1 MSTTES
7 LIEIVTWLFS
17 EDPKNSPA
25 IERRARMLFL
35 DTLGCMIAGLAKPE
49 PKALVTSL
57 SRLDAGP
64 ILLPGTSSS
73 ISIHS
78 AAYIAGL
85 AACWDEACEGLP
97 RAHGRPG
104 LHSFAA
110 GLPLALARDHTLGE
124 MLSALIAG
132 FEVAGRLGEVLRIPP
147 GMHVDGTWGTF
158 GAVTTAARLLGL
170 TPSTTVAAM
179 QGAAC
184 HLPWSLYLP
193 ITHGANVRNAYVGD
207 AAVRGIMHAIA
218 IEAGITTPSG
228 AIETYDELAL
238 GGDPTTKT
246 MAPPGE
252 WLIEQGYL
260 KPFAAVRHV
269 HYGAQAAIDW
279 HHRHGRN
286 GTKDIRSL
294 DLSIYSEAITYCG
307 NRSPSTPIQAQ
318 FSLSYGIA
326 WALVKGD
333 LAPDAYSING
343 LNNTEVRRLEALVAI
358 TEDPTMTSENR
369 RAARLI
375 VGTPN
380 GAEAMVADTVPGETD
395 MPLSVQDVE
404 DKFIRYA
411 TPAIG
416 IDHATDMATALLEA
430 PLSSSVRDVLTG

>member
-1 MSTTES
+1 MTTTES
-7 LIEIVTWLFS
+7 LTEIVTWLFS
-17 EDPKNSPA
+17 ADPKDAPA

-49 PKALVTSL
+49 PKALVTLL

-64 ILLPGTSSS
+64 ILLPGAASSMS
-73 ISIHS
+73 ISS
-78 AAYIAGL
+78 AAYVTGL

-110 GLPLALARDHTLGE
+110 GLALALARDHSLGE
-124 MLSALIAG
+124 TLSALIAG
-132 FEVAGRLGEVLRIPP
+132 YEVAGRLGEVLRIPP

-170 TPSTTVAAM
+170 SPSATVAAM
-179 QGAAC
+179 QEAAC

-193 ITHGANVRNAYVGD
+193 ITHGANVRNSYVGD
-207 AAVRGIMHAIA
+207 AAVRGIMHAVA
-218 IEAGITTPSG
+218 IDAGIATPPG
-228 AIETYDELAL
+228 AIETYDKLAL

-279 HHRHGRN
+279 RQRHGQN
-286 GTKDIRSL
+286 GTKHIRSL

-307 NRSPSTPIQAQ
+307 NRSPITPIQAQ

-326 WALVKGD
+326 WALVKGG

-343 LNNTEVRRLEALVAI
+343 LNDPEIRRLEALVTI
-358 TEDPTMTSENR
+358 TEDPTMTSENK

-375 VGTPN
+375 VGTPK
-380 GAEAMVADTVPGETD
+380 GAETTVVDTVPGEPDSTVRPPD
-395 MPLSVQDVE
+395 GSGAAP
-404 DKFIRYA
+404 
-411 TPAIG
+411 
-416 IDHATDMATALLEA
+416 TAPHHSGPRHSE
-430 PLSSSVRDVLTG
+430 

>member
-1 MSTTES
+1 MTTTES
-7 LIEIVTWLFS
+7 LTEIVTWLFS
-17 EDPKNSPA
+17 ADPKDAPA

-49 PKALVTSL
+49 PKALVTLL

-64 ILLPGTSSS
+64 ILLPGAASSMS
-73 ISIHS
+73 ISS
-78 AAYIAGL
+78 AAYVTGL

-110 GLPLALARDHTLGE
+110 GLALALARDHSLGE
-124 MLSALIAG
+124 TLSALIAG
-132 FEVAGRLGEVLRIPP
+132 YEVAGRLGEVLRIPP

-170 TPSTTVAAM
+170 TPGATVAAM

-218 IEAGITTPSG
+218 IEAGITTPPG
-228 AIETYDELAL
+228 AIETYDKLAL

-279 HHRHGRN
+279 RQRHGQN
-286 GTKDIRSL
+286 GTKHIRSL

-307 NRSPSTPIQAQ
+307 NRSPITPIQAQ

-326 WALVKGD
+326 WALVKGG

-343 LNNTEVRRLEALVAI
+343 LNDPEIRRLEALVTI
-358 TEDPTMTSENR
+358 TEDPTMTSDNKR
-369 RAARLI
+369 SARLI
-375 VGTPN
+375 VGTPK
-380 GAEAMVADTVPGETD
+380 GAETMVADTVPGEPD
-395 MPLSVQDVE
+395 VPLSAHDVE

-411 TPAIG
+411 TPVIG
-416 IDHATDMATALLEA
+416 ADRATDVASAFLQA
-430 PLSSSVRDVLTG
+430 PLSSSVRDMLTD